1 LRDRAATARTSFVV
15 LSSGEAV
22 RSLRWVVEATIPE
35 QGDEADDE
43 AVGHSTEGAMIAESS
58 SAHGPEEVFGPGVVD
73 DGGASHVEEGIAETW
88 LAGAAHGD
96 GEGSP

>member
-1 LRDRAATARTSFVV
+1 
-15 LSSGEAV
+15 
-22 RSLRWVVEATIPE
+22 
-35 QGDEADDE
+35 
-43 AVGHSTEGAMIAESS
+43 MIAESS